1 VRGRGAAVTNLS
13 HRASFHS
20 KERIAPANRG
30 IKHLGIAPSLRPE
43 FVARAFGFQTATG
56 FRETLEAV
64 PDREHEIRL
73 SFQEAADFA
82 RSRGFTVTARSVYD
96 ILATI
101 VMVKEASRD
110 PEINDIGYGNRYL
123 WPESRHIRDELA
135 GAPVHMQGSVRST
148 IWRKRIDESRAK
160 VTSIGRRDG
169 LLHALAYAS
178 RLEKI
183 KTTQEKGSYVLKHR
197 AEETPFRLFGD
208 VVIGHN
214 YVSNTDMIIAM
225 LHLGF
230 QMNGRHRME
239 ERLNPRFN
247 YSMKSVNSMKPYSV
261 RDKDAA

>member
-1 VRGRGAAVTNLS
+1 MIDATIPFHLS
-13 HRASFHS
+13 ATDLRTLKKA
-20 KERIAPANRG
+20 EAL
-30 IKHLGIAPSLRPE
+30 HLPDIAPSLRPE
-43 FVARAFGFQTATG
+43 IVARAFGFNTATG
-56 FRETLEAV
+56 FRERLLTAA
-64 PDREHEIRL
+64 DHEHEIRL
-73 SFQEAADFA
+73 CFAAAADFV
-82 RSRGFTVTARSVYD
+82 RSRGLTVPARSVYD
-96 ILATI
+96 ILATT

-110 PEINDIGYGNRYL
+110 PEINDVGYGNRYL
-123 WPESRHIRDELA
+123 WPESRHISDELA
-135 GAPVHMQGSVRST
+135 DVPVHMQGSVRST

-160 VTSIGRRDG
+160 VTAIERRDG

-230 QMNGRHRME
+230 RMNGRHRME

-247 YSMKSVNSMKPYSV
+247 YSMKSVNSMKPYSE
-261 RDKDAA
+261 RYKNAA

>member
-1 VRGRGAAVTNLS
+1 MIDATIPFHLSAADLPTLKK
-13 HRASFHS
+13 A
-20 KERIAPANRG
+20 EAL
-30 IKHLGIAPSLRPE
+30 HLPDIAPSLRPE

-56 FRETLEAV
+56 FRKTLEAV
-64 PDREHEIRL
+64 PDREHEISL
-73 SFQEAADFA
+73 SFHSAADFA
-82 RSRGFTVTARSVYD
+82 RARGLTVTARSVYD
-96 ILATI
+96 ILATT

-110 PEINDIGYGNRYL
+110 PEINDMGYGNRYL
-123 WPESRHIRDELA
+123 WPENRHIRDELA
-135 GAPVHMQGSVRST
+135 AVPVHMQGGVRSA
-148 IWRKRIDESRAK
+148 IWRKRISESRAK
-160 VTSIGRRDG
+160 VTDIVKCDS

-183 KTTQEKGSYVLKHR
+183 KTTQEKGAYFLKHR

-214 YVSNTDMIIAM
+214 YVSNTDMIISM

-239 ERLNPRFN
+239 ERLHPRFN

-261 RDKDAA
+261 GYEDAA

>member
-1 VRGRGAAVTNLS
+1 MIDATIPFHLSAADLPTLKK
-13 HRASFHS
+13 A
-20 KERIAPANRG
+20 EAL
-30 IKHLGIAPSLRPE
+30 HLPDIAPSLRPE
-43 FVARAFGFQTATG
+43 FVARAFGFNTATG
-56 FRETLEAV
+56 FRDALLAA
-64 PDREHEIRL
+64 PDREHGVNL
-73 SFQEAADFA
+73 SFQAAANFA
-82 RSRGFTVTARSVYD
+82 RSRDLAAPARSVYD
-96 ILATI
+96 ILATT

-110 PEINDIGYGNRYL
+110 SEINDMGYGNRFL
-123 WPESRHIRDELA
+123 WPENRHIRDELA
-135 GAPVHMQGSVRST
+135 GVPVQMQGSVRST

-160 VTSIGRRDG
+160 VTAIERRDG

-247 YSMKSVNSMKPYSV
+247 YSMKSVNSMKPYSL
-261 RDKDAA
+261 RHTDAA